1 MSYLVRWVAIML
13 SLTTTM
19 CFSQTN
25 DCDLK
30 RDDDG
35 IRVYVCR
42 ADDQKFK
49 TLRAEF
55 VLENTSIATFEK
67 FLLDVENYPA
77 WQYNMVSAQ
86 RLQTISD
93 SEMIYRSEVDAPWPV
108 DDRELILNFKMSR
121 EGSHQ
126 STIIIQHT
134 LFDYPMQSNLL
145 RVPFFFATYQV
156 SVVDETSIKIIYTL
170 KIVPGGYVPPWL
182 VNLAM
187 AEGPYISFKN
197 LKTKIS
203 ETDPTSN

>member
-1 MSYLVRWVAIML
+1 VWWLAAIL
-13 SLTTTM
+13 SLTITL
-19 CFSQTN
+19 CFSQKN

-30 RDDDG
+30 RNDEG
-35 IRVYVCR
+35 INVYVCKSR
-42 ADDQKFK
+42 DEKFK

-77 WQYNMVSAQ
+77 WQYNMVRAQ

-108 DDRELILNFKMSR
+108 DDRELILNFKISR
-121 EGSHQ
+121 EGSDQ
-126 STIIIQHT
+126 STIVINHT
-134 LFDYPMQSNLL
+134 LFDYPIQYKLV

-156 SVVDETSIKIIYTL
+156 SVVEDISIKIIYTL
-170 KIVPGGYVPPWL
+170 KIDPGGYVPPWL

-197 LKTKIS
+197 LKARIS
-203 ETDPTSN
+203 KPDTTNN

>member
-1 MSYLVRWVAIML
+1 MNRFVRCISAIIG
-13 SLTTTM
+13 LTTTLS
-19 CFSQTN
+19 FSQTN
-25 DCDLK
+25 DCNLK
-30 RDDDG
+30 RDEDG
-35 IRVYVCR
+35 ILVYVCR

-49 TLRAEF
+49 TLRAEL

-93 SEMIYRSEVDAPWPV
+93 TEMIYRSEVDAPWPV
-108 DDRELILNFKMSR
+108 DDRELILNFKITR
-121 EGSHQ
+121 EGSDQ
-126 STIIIQHT
+126 LTIVNSNAV
-134 LFDYPMQSNLL
+134 FDYPKQGNVL

-156 SVVDETSIKIIYTL
+156 SVINETSIKIIYTL
-170 KIVPGGYVPPWL
+170 KIDPGGYVPPWL

-197 LKTKIS
+197 LKAQIS
-203 ETDPTSN
+203 ETDSIKN